1 MKRTLAIVLALVM
14 VLGMVACSSKPAT
27 ETKTETKVEATE
39 QPAAPAEQP
48 AAQAEQPASPLA
60 GTYDI
65 TVWVGEA
72 AVDLTKK
79 QIEDFNNSNTMGIK
93 FNAIVNGVSEA
104 TSADQMLVDVSVGAD
119 IYCFAQDQFA
129 RLVQGGALAEL
140 DEEAAKAVREANDP
154 GVVAAATT
162 GDKMY
167 AYPLTSDNGYFMYYD
182 KTVIPEEDVDSLEK
196 LIADCEKAN
205 KYFAFETN
213 TSAWYLASW
222 FFATGC
228 VSEWI
233 TDDDGAF
240 ISVKDT
246 FDSPEGLIS
255 VKGMKKLVDSK
266 FHVSSS
272 SGDEFASDA
281 AIVVTG
287 TWNYEAIQKLL
298 GDHMGVT
305 DLPSFEVDG
314 KEYHLGSFN
323 GCKLMGVKPQSDAL
337 RLLALQLLAENL
349 TDETRQMERFDTLSW
364 GPSNLNAQKSD
375 KVQSNPGL
383 AALLKQNQ
391 YSRPQGQIHGAWW
404 DIAKVIGDD
413 VKGAA
418 DEAGLQAALDNYYA
432 KISALFTMT
441 EEEKTAWSVIG
452 AICGTNWDTDFPMKE
467 AEAGVFKS
475 EPLELKAGDEFKVRQ
490 GASWDVNYGMKDG
503 ETVAGGM
510 DTNVVVP
517 VDDTYTV
524 IFDDNT
530 KTLSFVNKDGVMPE
544 APAPAE
550 GEAEVEDTWAAIGA
564 IGGTA
569 WDTDFDMFKKDD
581 GLWRVVLVLKAGEE
595 FKVRANKEWKKDVG
609 ITEGAAA
616 FGGGNVVAEADGTY
630 LITLDPN
637 AETPALTVDK
647 MEVWGVIGSFEA
659 SGWNADVAM
668 TEKETGVW
676 ESEPVAFAAGNEFKV
691 RANNDWTVNFGL
703 KDGVATQD
711 GDNVKVEADGT
722 YIVTLNVNEKTL
734 TFAPAA

>member
-1 MKRTLAIVLALVM
+1 MKKTLAIVLALVM
-14 VLGMVACSSKPAT
+14 VLALVACSGKTGTETPAPQTGT
-27 ETKTETKVEATE
+27 ETKTDTSS
-39 QPAAPAEQP
+39 
-48 AAQAEQPASPLA
+48 SPLA

-79 QIEDFNNSNTMGIK
+79 QIDDFNKNNELGIT

-140 DEEAAKAVREANDP
+140 DAEAAKEVKAANDP

-196 LIADCEKAN
+196 LIADCEAAG

-213 TSAWYLASW
+213 TSAWYIASW

-228 VSEWI
+228 KSEWT
-233 TDDDGAF
+233 TDDAGNF
-240 ISVKDT
+240 ISVADDFNSDK
-246 FDSPEGLIS
+246 GLIA

-287 TWNYEAIQKLL
+287 TWNFEAIQKLL

-323 GCKLMGVKPQSDAL
+323 GCKLMGVKPQSDSL
-337 RLLALQLLAENL
+337 RLLALQLLAEYL
-349 TDETRQMERFDTLSW
+349 TDEARQMERFNTLSW
-364 GPSNLNAQKSD
+364 GPSNLNAQKSEA
-375 KVQSNPGL
+375 VQNNPGL

-413 VKGAA
+413 VKAA
-418 DEAGLQAALDNYYA
+418 TDEAGLKQALQNYYD

-441 EEEKTAWSVIG
+441 EEEKAAWSVIG
-452 AICGTNWDTDFPMKE
+452 AICGSNWDKDFPMKE
-467 AEAGVFKS
+467 IEPGVWQS
-475 EPLELKAGDEFKVRQ
+475 EPMELHAGEEFKVRQ

-503 ETVAGGM
+503 VTVAGGM
-510 DTNVVVP
+510 DNAKVPADDVYTITIDTNIP
-517 VDDTYTV
+517 EL
-524 IFDDNT
+524 
-530 KTLSFVNKDGVMPE
+530 KFVNQDGILPE
-544 APAPAE
+544 AAAPAE
-550 GEAEVEDTWAAIGA
+550 GEAEVADTWAVIGA
-564 IGGTA
+564 LCGTN
-569 WDTDFDMFKKDD
+569 WDTDLPMTEKDGVWKSDKLELKAGDEFKVRANAAWEKNYGVTEGATVAGGENIKVEADGTYVVTLDLTDPEAPALSFAEPEPDVWTVIGGICGSSWDKDFEMKEVEP
-581 GLWRVVLVLKAGEE
+581 GVWKSEALELKAGEE
-595 FKVRANKEWKKDVG
+595 FKCRAN
-609 ITEGAAA
+609 
-616 FGGGNVVAEADGTY
+616 AD
-630 LITLDPN
+630 
-637 AETPALTVDK
+637 
-647 MEVWGVIGSFEA
+647 WGV
-659 SGWNADVAM
+659 NR
-668 TEKETGVW
+668 GVD
-676 ESEPVAFAAGNEFKV
+676 A
-691 RANNDWTVNFGL
+691 
-703 KDGVATQD
+703 DGVAVQD
-711 GDNVKVEADGT
+711 GPNVKVEADGT
-722 YIVTLNVNEKTL
+722 YVVTLNLNDNTL
-734 TFAPAA
+734 VLGAE

>member
-1 MKRTLAIVLALVM
+1 MKKTLAIVLALVM
-14 VLGMVACSSKPAT
+14 VLALVACSGKTGTETPAPQTGT
-27 ETKTETKVEATE
+27 ETKTDTSS
-39 QPAAPAEQP
+39 
-48 AAQAEQPASPLA
+48 SPLA

-79 QIEDFNNSNTMGIK
+79 QIDDFNKNNELGIT

-140 DEEAAKAVREANDP
+140 DAEAAKEVKAANDP

-196 LIADCEKAN
+196 LIADCEAAG

-213 TSAWYLASW
+213 TSAWYIASW

-228 VSEWI
+228 KSEWT
-233 TDDDGAF
+233 TDDAGNF
-240 ISVKDT
+240 ISVADDFNSDK
-246 FDSPEGLIS
+246 GLIA

-287 TWNYEAIQKLL
+287 TWNFEAIQKLL

-323 GCKLMGVKPQSDAL
+323 GCKLMGVKPQSDSL
-337 RLLALQLLAENL
+337 RLLALQLLAEYL
-349 TDETRQMERFDTLSW
+349 TDEARQMERFNELSW
-364 GPSNLNAQKSD
+364 GPSNLNAQASEA
-375 KVQSNPGL
+375 VQNNPGL

-413 VKGAA
+413 VKAA
-418 DEAGLQAALDNYYA
+418 TDEAGLKQALQNYYD

-441 EEEKTAWSVIG
+441 EEEKSAWSVIG
-452 AICGTNWDTDFPMKE
+452 AICGTNWDTDFPMTEIEPGVWQSEPLELHAGEEFKVRKGASWDENYGMKDGVTVAGGMDNAKVPADDVYTITIDTNVPELKFVNQDGILPEAAPAEE
-467 AEAGVFKS
+467 AEPAAEGEAAANTWAVIGALCGTNWDTDFAMTEKEGVWTS
-475 EPLELKAGDEFKVRQ
+475 DALELKAGDEFKVRAN
-490 GASWDVNYGMKDG
+490 G
-503 ETVAGGM
+503 
-510 DTNVVVP
+510 
-517 VDDTYTV
+517 
-524 IFDDNT
+524 
-530 KTLSFVNKDGVMPE
+530 
-544 APAPAE
+544 
-550 GEAEVEDTWAAIGA
+550 
-564 IGGTA
+564 A
-569 WDTDFDMFKKDD
+569 WDLSY
-581 GLWRVVLVLKAGEE
+581 GL
-595 FKVRANKEWKKDVG
+595 D
-609 ITEGAAA
+609 
-616 FGGGNVVAEADGTY
+616 
-630 LITLDPN
+630 
-637 AETPALTVDK
+637 
-647 MEVWGVIGSFEA
+647 
-659 SGWNADVAM
+659 
-668 TEKETGVW
+668 
-676 ESEPVAFAAGNEFKV
+676 
-691 RANNDWTVNFGL
+691 
-703 KDGVATQD
+703 DGVANPDNGT
-711 GDNVKVEADGT
+711 NVKVDADGT
-722 YIVTLNVNEKTL
+722 YIVVLDLNAMTL
-734 TFAPAA
+734 TLEPAA